1 MSTDVIVMKAMNVVF
16 LCVIMIRSVD
26 LASSSVC
33 CSFFEISFY

>member
-16 LCVIMIRSVD
+16 LCVMIRSVD